1 MVHPQNLSK
10 HHFVANTNTHTHTL
24 LALFCG
30 QLNTLGYSGYSNVP
44 MISPM
49 ESHDLLVAVP
59 FIATLCYSSYSLKND
74 LKITRYSRDS

>member
-74 LKITRYSRDS
+74 LKITRDS